1 MMGPYLSDLINDHKM
16 QGVWEVHSGNTV
28 IYYNNKKEWKIQ
40 LSMTINFTSSKNSD
54 KTRTIHTK
62 SQNVEIRVGDETD
75 KIIKELFKSLLQ
87 KY

>member
-1 MMGPYLSDLINDHKM
+1 MGPYLSDLINDHKM
-16 QGVWEVHSGNTV
+16 QGVWEVLSGNTV
-28 IYYNNKKEWKIQ
+28 IYYNNQKEWKIQ
-40 LSMTINFTSSKNSD
+40 LSMTINFISSKDSD

-75 KIIKELFKSLLQ
+75 KIVKELLKSLLQ

>member
-1 MMGPYLSDLINDHKM
+1 MGPYLSDLINDHKM
-16 QGVWEVHSGNTV
+16 QGVWEVLSGNTV
-28 IYYNNKKEWKIQ
+28 IYYNNQKEWKIQ
-40 LSMTINFTSSKNSD
+40 LSMTINFISSKDSD